1 MEDFLNKM
9 DKSFKNYLKT
19 RGIDEES
26 CLIVTSY
33 VKLMSLS
40 SKQYSREITKIFDLT
55 LANGYDYAQNILYQI
70 TYIDLS
76 ESSCY
81 KILNSLLQNKL
92 VVSDKFSIYD
102 VESFAKENLFKILR
116 YNYKGIF
123 SLVRKLINSRS
134 IDYRDMGAIIDYCNY
149 SEFLTYSN
157 FLIELL
163 K

>member
-1 MEDFLNKM
+1 M

-123 SLVRKLINSRS
+123 RL
-134 IDYRDMGAIIDYCNY
+134 
-149 SEFLTYSN
+149 
-157 FLIELL
+157 
-163 K
+163 